1 MSDCAP
7 CQRPL
12 FTKAL
17 CAGANG
23 GLINAAQWL
32 MPENERETET
42 LSVDEIADA
51 LSPYLTKPLLA
62 GQLASIARYLA
73 LLKKW
78 NQTIPLTSIE
88 EDSQLLSW
96 HFGES
101 IFAGSLLSI
110 ERGRLADVGS
120 GAGFPG
126 LPLKIAF
133 PELEVALIEPNS
145 KKCAFL
151 REIQAVLGLSGVEIV
166 RGRYEDLSV
175 APASFDFVCSR
186 ALGGYRR
193 LLQWSRVA
201 LKPKG
206 HVVLWLGMEDSTLLS
221 RTKGWNWQLPVKIP
235 ESRRRV
241 LLLGRPFS

>member
-1 MSDCAP
+1 
-7 CQRPL
+7 
-12 FTKAL
+12 
-17 CAGANG
+17 
-23 GLINAAQWL
+23 
-32 MPENERETET
+32 MPEDERETET
-42 LSVDEIADA
+42 LSPDEIANT
-51 LSPYLTKPLLA
+51 LSPYLTRPLPA
-62 GQLASIARYLA
+62 GQLAGIGKYLE

-78 NQTIPLTSIE
+78 NQTVPLTSIE
-88 EDSQLLSW
+88 EASELVSR

-101 IFAGSLLSI
+101 LFAGSLLPI

-133 PELEVALIEPNS
+133 PELEITLVEPNT

-151 REIQAVLGLSGVEIV
+151 REVQTVLGLSGVEIV
-166 RGRYEDLSV
+166 RSRYEDFPA

-193 LLQWSRVA
+193 LLQWSRAA
-201 LKPKG
+201 LKPQG
-206 HVVLWLGMEDSTLLS
+206 RVVLWLGMDDSTLLS
-221 RTKGWNWQLPVKIP
+221 RTRGWNWQLPVKIP

-241 LLLGRPFS
+241 LLIGRPAR